1 MMRELVIHHGPLS
14 FFTSINN
21 LYKNPKKENN
31 SMSGHQRE
39 WDENRSP
46 QWKYL
51 LRNESQ
57 ARRELQKA
65 LEKDGEGEIKA
76 NRKSRK
82 KKEKEANTRR
92 GSRGTTKA
100 GKKIVYTASPGN
112 REDSRW
118 TNKQFLGNVEE
129 RKKILS
135 APDEGSTDA

>member
-1 MMRELVIHHGPLS
+1 
-14 FFTSINN
+14 
-21 LYKNPKKENN
+21 
-31 SMSGHQRE
+31 MSGHQRE

-76 NRKSRK
+76 NKKSRK
-82 KKEKEANTRR
+82 KKEREANARR
-92 GSRGTTKA
+92 GGAHKLNKA
-100 GKKIVYTASPGN
+100 GKKIIYTASPGN

-129 RKKILS
+129 RKKIL
-135 APDEGSTDA
+135 AADEGSTDA